1 MIREGGVSP
10 RREGLADYIFN
21 GTVLVAKGSGAWL
34 KGIVLYPPLFCLL
47 GFGRGQ
53 KRPWVDVAGEG
64 GESLAAG
71 MQPVGKH

>member
-1 MIREGGVSP
+1 MV
-10 RREGLADYIFN
+10 
-21 GTVLVAKGSGAWL
+21 

-47 GFGRGQ
+47 GFGLGQ